1 MRLEEAEE
9 SQKRGARK
17 QLQEL
22 DDRVRGLESALSTE
36 QQKSANSSK
45 MQKALER
52 KLKEAQFKSDE
63 EQKNIR
69 QLQELVAK
77 LQKKNSLFKNQ
88 VDEARKDNSVNQMR
102 LRKANAALEDSDER
116 AANAENEL
124 QKARRKVRGD
134 D

>member
-77 LQKKNSLFKNQ
+77 LQKKNILFKNQ

>member
-77 LQKKNSLFKNQ
+77 LQKKNILFKNQ

-124 QKARRKVRGD
+124 QKAKRKVRGD